1 LLEGEDSAATKK
13 EEEERK
19 KMFEV
24 EKAEMKSEEEK
35 KKVDDLWASKIYE
48 FIIKKNSRIIVKLE
62 KFMQNLRSRASCV
75 SRKFK
80 L

>member
-35 KKVDDLWASKIYE
+35 KKVDDLWASKIYK
-48 FIIKKNSRIIVKLE
+48 FII
-62 KFMQNLRSRASCV
+62 FFF
-75 SRKFK
+75 KFK
-80 L
+80 NNRQIGKVCAKSQI